1 MVPSNPLMMMTNMN
15 RLSPALYHLLTVSN
29 DNICVNFLL
38 FDHSNFVN
46 FYFQIISFP
55 IDAFGHWKVSSYQSG
70 YAVQDEEGSYAIVIL
85 FTPPWSIKKKQW
97 FWLFLLVICMVKF
110 LFNFFLGGVLTAFQ
124 SSTQNKNKK

>member
-38 FDHSNFVN
+38 YDHSNFVN

-55 IDAFGHWKVSSYQSG
+55 IDAFGH
-70 YAVQDEEGSYAIVIL
+70 
-85 FTPPWSIKKKQW
+85 
-97 FWLFLLVICMVKF
+97 
-110 LFNFFLGGVLTAFQ
+110 
-124 SSTQNKNKK
+124 